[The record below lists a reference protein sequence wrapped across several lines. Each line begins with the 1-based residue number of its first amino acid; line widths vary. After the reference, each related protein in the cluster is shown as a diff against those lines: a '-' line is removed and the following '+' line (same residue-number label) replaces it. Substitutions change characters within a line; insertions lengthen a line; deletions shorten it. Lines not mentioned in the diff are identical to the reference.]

1 MVNDDYIIAHRIFSF
16 NLKNFS
22 DLPPVFSEHL
32 IISGFV
38 SNRRENVYLDVVKY
52 PLVQNN
58 HCFKQGGIYGARRRS
73 LIQCS

>member
-32 IISGFV
+32 S
-38 SNRRENVYLDVVKY
+38 SVV
-52 PLVQNN
+52 L
-58 HCFKQGGIYGARRRS
+58 
-73 LIQCS
+73 